1 MTTPIALLLSI
12 LFVAIV
18 LMATERLRADVVAL
32 LVSIALAQFNIDVRF
47 IFYDLTAFV
56 MQGEFKDSDQVDY
69 GFAHNTPSDKQKV
82 KEELSVSSDGNV
94 PLVYEA
100 TSGRTADLA
109 TVQANMERLCRVLQR
124 CGYPIDQVV
133 IIGDRGTLNDEIA
146 VKYADKGLKYL
157 AGLKAHKKEHADLLK
172 AVPEAQFATHPLT
185 DERGR
190 YGHYGLPCVVTFQHE
205 GKMVTH

>member
-94 PLVYEA
+94 PLDYEA

-205 GKMVTH
+205 GKTVTH